1 MNFVGYLNKIL
12 ENVLIGKGFQGGV
25 KFELPKPN
33 FGIQAPSIFSLDGE
47 KKTESMKLEDFND
60 SVYSN
65 ILHFE
70 TNLEES
76 KAKNNEEL
84 DEDKKLNDV
93 EFALNRLI
101 DIPSIKEKVAGEDG
115 EISIDELKAYIA
127 ELAGKDGEADS
138 LSMSDIEAIVKDM
151 NVDLEELLKTEEE
164 EAVKKEEEANN
175 ASEANPEDKTQEQ
188 GRVSEQPASN
198 GGNQPVSNQ
207 AGGSQTA
214 DGSTPA
220 RSNDAP
226 SSVGD
231 SSPATPVRGGDN
243 VAPAETA
250 KPAQTAAPAKPVAPA
265 APAKSQA
272 EVKLEQLKAKQPQL
286 EQTLATKKQELEAAK
301 TASDQKIQQTKADM
315 EQKKAALDK
324 AMEKETPEVKA
335 AVQAVTDATENIAK
349 TEEDLG
355 KQKAEVGDKSEQ
367 ITSANAKLSQRMDSL
382 ATQMSNLSAL
392 KSRNLS
398 PEDEG
403 YANWQSQISQAEAQV
418 SQGKQEV
425 AQMKA
430 EIAELEAQKQ
440 VAEAEVARLEELLET
455 HKQAKQEAEDA
466 LNKLKEQMSDAAKAA
481 LQAYEKASKAHVD
494 AQSEK
499 TKNISTA
506 SAAVEKAAAAVQN
519 NKAEIVAAE
528 KELNAEKA
536 KQLAELEKLEA
547 AQVDTD
553 GNVYYPHEGQT
564 MPEGKMSK
572 VDLIKKQH
580 AQKVKQEN
588 VNNIKYGKLYHK
600 YLPGDMAQ
608 KLDAMDASGAKFE
621 VSLDKNNQYTLQIN
635 ESQDMK
641 SQNLCKVIEK
651 YSDEGAITSA
661 QNSYRDGK
669 ATLSTYSA
677 DGTFTTK
684 VLSEPAPESLQ
695 NVVSSYGSKY
705 GGDSYVE
712 YNVDTGKY
720 EMVQK
725 NMTNL
730 PDVAEIRTE
739 LNEKAWQ
746 ENMSTKEALSKGLNE
761 AWDSFEVVRDNVG
774 LFGKASDA
782 FMDNMESS
790 ITNEDYFSKQII
802 TYASGQV
809 NQVLYEEGNMTQN
822 TILAQPL
829 SASPKAE
836 QGQRL
841 HTPVPISFDMPE
853 DAPQAAK
860 DFAQSL
866 CDNKARLMAEL
877 HLDNDEY
884 NKFAQ
889 AAIAIAGQETNF
901 GETTFRSLGKDYIR
915 YQDESLNSVASF
927 VAGEDVDISGKD
939 WSRGM
944 TQLKFSL
951 HTADLENGEPNPV
964 KLNMDALGITDE
976 AQLDDPAISA
986 MATVVVLSHMDKW
999 AQDSKYQNGIEAAQ
1013 GIPVRYNN
1021 WSMGENGIAVKQ
1033 EGVTNAWS
1041 NKITDVDVLCAFWN
1055 GGSKIKEMANG
1066 TYKPQSYEY
1075 VRNVHTYMG
1084 QYKLVEDLTARAAAV
1099 EREAETRA
1107 FSEMNNNG
1115 EIGGIVFMP
1124 GMYNNKSVLQNSSAD
1139 IQRVDQALRSKNV
1152 NDSERTQF
1160 VSAMQNGEIAFE
1172 HGVDQREIDAIQA
1185 ADVRQMLRHLHQLRV
1200 DIAGI
1205 DTSDGI
1211 TASEANL
1218 LRAKYDK
1225 VVARA
1230 EKRFRKEYMNNHSG
1244 TVAYKNSP
1252 HVLTD
1257 WNTYDDSNET
1267 FMDANGNRKVF
1278 RSANGEINLN
1288 TQKGKVSDAEALL
1301 AQSSY
1306 GVVSQNTANVSHSQC
1321 LTGFKSAMSDAGID
1335 VSGMTHYGNTPKMIV
1350 NWFEANNDK
1359 FTSIDYVDNGNG
1371 TARRI
1376 NASDIK
1382 RLPAGYVVVYIPDD
1396 DVAEYAVKEG
1406 HIGVTTGNGNVNS
1419 DFTDNSYWASMAK
1432 GEHGTFKVYK
1442 LSPGWYVGSDNK
1454 LHFDPD
1460 RV

>member
-164 EAVKKEEEANN
+164 EAVKKEEEAKN

-499 TKNISTA
+499 TKNIATA

-684 VLSEPAPESLQ
+684 VLSEAAPESLQ
-695 NVVSSYGSKY
+695 NAVLDYNSKY

-712 YNVDTGKY
+712 YNVETGKY

-730 PDVAEIRTE
+730 PNIAEVRTE
-739 LNEKAWQ
+739 LKTEGGETSESFFESAITTFDDGRIVK
-746 ENMSTKEALSKGLNE
+746 STYIDGEIVKNEALVIPL
-761 AWDSFEVVRDNVG
+761 RD
-774 LFGKASDA
+774 KP
-782 FMDNMESS
+782 
-790 ITNEDYFSKQII
+790 
-802 TYASGQV
+802 
-809 NQVLYEEGNMTQN
+809 EE
-822 TILAQPL
+822 
-829 SASPKAE
+829 SPKL
-836 QGQRL
+836 Q
-841 HTPVPISFDMPE
+841 TPVPISFDMPD
-853 DAPQAAK
+853 DAPEEAK
-860 DFAQSL
+860 EFAQAL
-866 CDNKARLMAEL
+866 CDNKAQLMAQL
-877 HLDNDEY
+877 GIDNDEY

-901 GETTFRSLGKDYIR
+901 GDTSLRSLGKDWIR
-915 YQDESLNSVASF
+915 SQDEGLNMVASF
-927 VAGEDVDISGKD
+927 VTGEDVDISGKD

-951 HTADLENGEPNPV
+951 HTQDPQIKAEME
-964 KLNMDALGITDE
+964 ALGITDE
-976 AQLDDPAISA
+976 AQLEDPATSA
-986 MATVVVLSHMDKW
+986 KATVVMLSHMNKW
-999 AQDSKYQNGIEAAQ
+999 MQADKYQAGIEAAQ
-1013 GIPVRYNN
+1013 GMSVRYEN
-1021 WSMGENGIAVKQ
+1021 WSMGEEGVAVKQ
-1033 EGVTNAWS
+1033 EGVTEAYS
-1041 NKITDVDVLCAFWN
+1041 NNISEIDMLCAFWN

-1066 TYKPQSYEY
+1066 TFKPQAYEY
-1075 VRNVHTYMG
+1075 MRNVHTYMG